1 MNGQAL
7 AVPIVDRIV
16 PGELVA
22 VYQPETS
29 TRHPLA
35 ALKLSNS
42 AGVSLPS
49 GVLTLYRKDADRTSY
64 VGDAQLSSLPD
75 GESRMLGF
83 ALDQK
88 VLVDREDRAEQTISR
103 ATMANG
109 IFRASIV
116 DQRTTVYTLKA
127 APREDRRIIIE
138 HPRLPGWELVTPD
151 AKAAE
156 ITDIAFRVPV
166 ELKAGSVLRQTI
178 TTQWSR
184 MEEQVLSTLEPDVIL
199 AYASNTNLTQAQRNA
214 FNRIAEMKK
223 TIDAIDAQL
232 RAEAGARDRVYEEQG
247 RIRENMKSVPVGSDL
262 QARYMRLMGELED
275 QAETSKRN
283 IDRLEQQRISENQ
296 KLADYVAG
304 LQL

>member
-1 MNGQAL
+1 
-7 AVPIVDRIV
+7 
-16 PGELVA
+16 
-22 VYQPETS
+22 
-29 TRHPLA
+29 
-35 ALKLSNS
+35 
-42 AGVSLPS
+42 
-49 GVLTLYRKDADRTSY
+49 
-64 VGDAQLSSLPD
+64 
-75 GESRMLGF
+75 
-83 ALDQK
+83 